1 MKKFFRK
8 YGLILLALTIIII
21 ATTLV
26 DTEAEI
32 VAWAILS
39 VGIILI
45 VYIAERIKNNRRI
58 DQLREEKFQSEIGRL
73 KSQLN

>member
-8 YGLILLALTIIII
+8 YGLILLALTIIIV

-45 VYIAERIKNNRRI
+45 VYIAERIKNIRRV
-58 DQLREEKFQSEIGRL
+58 DRLRE
-73 KSQLN
+73 